1 VSSKVWGETRPLQ
14 VHSLL
19 KLRANMRNVVVIGS
33 GCAGL
38 TAAIYTARAN
48 LSPLLIRGHEAG
60 GQLSLTN
67 LVENYPGFP
76 KGVQGPELIEMM
88 QKQAAEFGTEFQEGD
103 VTRVDLMQRPFIVEM
118 GSETIETRTLIIAS
132 GASARMLGLE
142 SERKLLG
149 HGVSTCATCDG
160 FFFRGKP
167 IVVVGGGDTAAEE
180 SLFLTRFA
188 SEVSVIHRRDQLRA
202 SKIMQDR
209 MRRNEKIKFIWNSTV
224 TDVLDVDQ
232 GYVTGIKLKNV
243 QTGEERLHPT
253 EGVFIGIGHSP
264 NTGLFRGQLEMDEL
278 GYLKTHQG
286 SRTSVAGVFAAGDVQ
301 DRVYRQAIT
310 AAGSGCMA
318 AIDAERF
325 LENEGTGDRV

>member
-1 VSSKVWGETRPLQ
+1 
-14 VHSLL
+14 
-19 KLRANMRNVVVIGS
+19 MRNAVIIGS

-60 GQLSLTN
+60 GQLSLTT

-88 QKQAAEFGTEFQEGD
+88 QKQAEEFGAEFQEGD
-103 VTRVDLMQRPFIVEM
+103 VTRVDLAKRPFTVEM

-132 GASARMLGLE
+132 GASAKMLGLE

-209 MRRNEKIKFIWNSTV
+209 MRRNEKIKFIWNTAV

-253 EGVFIGIGHSP
+253 EGLFIGIGHSP
-264 NTGLFRGQLEMDEL
+264 NTELFNLIPV
-278 GYLKTHQG
+278 T
-286 SRTSVAGVFAAGDVQ
+286 
-301 DRVYRQAIT
+301 
-310 AAGSGCMA
+310 
-318 AIDAERF
+318 
-325 LENEGTGDRV
+325 